1 MNSQEDK
8 NKKEEEIEEVL
19 DKKDLISFSENV
31 DLKIDKSLKNGTD
44 INFKMFGYETD
55 GRE

>member
-31 DLKIDKSLKNGTD
+31 DLKIDKSLKNSTD